1 VWQGVLPEND
11 IPSLQQR
18 LGGSMVLMG
27 GIGAAIDREDAGEE
41 EVRRYVHDALHE
53 YCPGGH
59 FIPSITYG
67 LSGTVYKH
75 VDPWIDDEIRK
86 YNEGVH
92 LPRYT
97 SVSAERKNPV
107 RLDTGLADAGKG
119 NVKEEVKPESK
130 TGNTIFDE
138 ISEALQDGSVSET
151 VDAVNAAL
159 DQGFDAQ
166 TILTDGLVRGMNE
179 LGEDFSLGEVF
190 VPEMLRAA
198 NCMSA
203 ATDILK
209 PLLAGG
215 NGGGASGRVC
225 LGTVRGDLHD
235 IGKNLVKIMME
246 GSGLEVIDLGCD
258 VCAEDFIQSAMDNK
272 CDIIA
277 CSTLLTTSMGE
288 IKRVVDLANESG
300 IRDKV
305 KILIGGAPVT
315 QEYCVQV
322 GADMYTPDAA
332 AAARAAVQMME
343 V

>member
-1 VWQGVLPEND
+1 
-11 IPSLQQR
+11 
-18 LGGSMVLMG
+18 M
-27 GIGAAIDREDAGEE
+27 DREKTGDA
-41 EVRRYVHDALHE
+41 Y
-53 YCPGGH
+53 
-59 FIPSITYG
+59 
-67 LSGTVYKH
+67 
-75 VDPWIDDEIRK
+75 
-86 YNEGVH
+86 
-92 LPRYT
+92 
-97 SVSAERKNPV
+97 
-107 RLDTGLADAGKG
+107 AGKES
-119 NVKEEVKPESK
+119 VKEDAK
-130 TGNTIFDE
+130 TGQRSVKTILDE
-138 ISEALQDGSVSET
+138 ISEALQEGDVGAT
-151 VDAVNAAL
+151 VDSVKTAL
-159 DQGFDAQ
+159 ENGEDAQ
-166 TILTDGLVRGMNE
+166 TILTGGLVRGMNE

-203 ATDILK
+203 ATEILK

-215 NGGGASGRVC
+215 AGTGAAGKVC

-258 VCAEDFIQSAMDNK
+258 VSAEDFIQAAIDTE

-288 IKRVVDLANESG
+288 IDRVVKLAKEKN

-315 QEYCVQV
+315 QEFCEQT

-332 AAARAAVQMME
+332 AAARAAIQMLS
-343 V
+343 

>member
-1 VWQGVLPEND
+1 
-11 IPSLQQR
+11 
-18 LGGSMVLMG
+18 
-27 GIGAAIDREDAGEE
+27 
-41 EVRRYVHDALHE
+41 
-53 YCPGGH
+53 
-59 FIPSITYG
+59 
-67 LSGTVYKH
+67 
-75 VDPWIDDEIRK
+75 
-86 YNEGVH
+86 
-92 LPRYT
+92 
-97 SVSAERKNPV
+97 
-107 RLDTGLADAGKG
+107 
-119 NVKEEVKPESK
+119 
-130 TGNTIFDE
+130 
-138 ISEALQDGSVSET
+138 
-151 VDAVNAAL
+151 
-159 DQGFDAQ
+159 
-166 TILTDGLVRGMNE
+166 MNE

-215 NGGGASGRVC
+215 AGGAAAGKVC

-258 VCAEDFIQSAMDNK
+258 VSAEDFVQAAIDSD

-288 IKRVVDLANESG
+288 IARVVKEAEARE
-300 IRDKV
+300 IRGRV

-315 QEYCVQV
+315 QEYCEQV

-332 AAARAAVQMME
+332 AAARAAVSMLSC
-343 V
+343 